1 MINNKYFIR
10 RKAVNTL
17 ILKFHPIIKFQAYI
31 DTGGLYIIWK
41 PKNF

>member
-17 ILKFHPIIKFQAYI
+17 ILKFHPIIKSRAVRLQMVCVIYE
-31 DTGGLYIIWK
+31 L
-41 PKNF
+41 